1 VWRILFASVFA
12 WSALTAPASGADV
25 TGAGATFPYPLYA
38 TWAAA
43 YKAKTG
49 ILVNYQS
56 IGSGGGIK
64 QIQAK
69 TIDFGATDV
78 PLTADELDRAGL
90 LQFPMV
96 MGGIVPV
103 INLRGIPDGALR
115 LDGATLASIF
125 LRETAKWN
133 DRLLVG
139 LNPDL
144 QLPAGAIT
152 PIHRADGSGTTFLFT
167 DYLSKVSSGFKDR
180 IGRGA
185 AVEWP
190 AGLGGKGNEGVAALV
205 QRTNGTIGYVEYTYA
220 KQNKMN
226 IVRLKNR
233 AGEFVLPGA
242 AGFRAAAAA
251 ADWAAVT
258 NGATLTDAP
267 GDETWPI
274 TGVSFILLRKIAD
287 HPQAVRGAIG
297 FFAWAYEEGAPIAV
311 SLDYVPVPKSVVKQA
326 KKAWRKIKT
335 PDGQPL
341 WAGPPS

>member
-115 LDGATLASIF
+115 LDGATLAGIF
-125 LRETAKWN
+125 LGETAIWHDLFVHRLSFEGEFGLQGP
-133 DRLLVG
+133 DR
-139 LNPDL
+139 
-144 QLPAGAIT
+144 A
-152 PIHRADGSGTTFLFT
+152 R
-167 DYLSKVSSGFKDR
+167 
-180 IGRGA
+180 GRG
-185 AVEWP
+185 
-190 AGLGGKGNEGVAALV
+190 GVAGRPRR
-205 QRTNGTIGYVEYTYA
+205 QR
-220 KQNKMN
+220 Q
-226 IVRLKNR
+226 
-233 AGEFVLPGA
+233 
-242 AGFRAAAAA
+242 
-251 ADWAAVT
+251 
-258 NGATLTDAP
+258 
-267 GDETWPI
+267 
-274 TGVSFILLRKIAD
+274 
-287 HPQAVRGAIG
+287 
-297 FFAWAYEEGAPIAV
+297 
-311 SLDYVPVPKSVVKQA
+311 
-326 KKAWRKIKT
+326 
-335 PDGQPL
+335 
-341 WAGPPS
+341 